1 MQMTVS
7 IPGIHCKACETL
19 IRDVSTEFPQITS
32 LSFDLSKKQVQIVY
46 DEGFDFNQWSMAVG
60 KLSPDYQAKVL
71 G

>member
-7 IPGIHCKACETL
+7 MPGIHCKACETL
-19 IRDVSTEFPQITS
+19 IRDVSTEFPQITG

-46 DEGFDFNQWSMAVG
+46 NEGFDFSRWSTAVG
-60 KLSPDYQAKVL
+60 ELGPDYQAKVL